1 MRKFKRF
8 NRLRLKK
15 EAGLYGIDI
24 RIITRKINKVKKKKK
39 TTSVVIGKTCNNF
52 GKTWLATHIICN
64 ILLHGLYVYRGGA
77 EISGTN

>member
-24 RIITRKINKVKKKKK
+24 RIITRKINKVKKKKND
-39 TTSVVIGKTCNNF
+39 IGCNWQN
-52 GKTWLATHIICN
+52 L
-64 ILLHGLYVYRGGA
+64 
-77 EISGTN
+77 